1 MTKTTEPQ
9 ERFVRLPASLYREL
23 AELARDE
30 DRSVASAARIIVR
43 EGLAHRKATAVVRN
57 GFKPREAAHV

>member
-1 MTKTTEPQ
+1 MAKTTEQ

-30 DRSVASAARIIVR
+30 DRSVASAARTVVR
-43 EGLAHRKATAVVRN
+43 EGLARRKATATVRN
-57 GFKPREAAHV
+57 GLRREAAHG